1 MPRFFIDIF
10 DGRDLMPDELGI
22 ECADIE
28 DAKEDALIAAH
39 DHLANM
45 IKEGKPVALYVF
57 RIMDDRRFVVAK
69 LDAAEVIA
77 PLPDHIPKREIPHP
91 HR

>member
-10 DGRDLMPDELGI
+10 DGRDLVPDELGI
-22 ECADIE
+22 ECADLE
-28 DAKEDALIAAH
+28 DAREEALIAAR

-45 IKEGKPVALYVF
+45 IKEGKPIAGYVF
-57 RIMDDRRFVVAK
+57 RILDDRRFVVAK

-77 PLPDHIPKREIPHP
+77 HLPYDIPKREIPHP